1 MDTVDQFFDFVE
13 RGEHALVNLNPHFV
27 LVPIYTSIMALF
39 VHAVYSGDNFHT
51 HVLLPYRHLV
61 VSTSPAPRAP
71 ARKSSS
77 ASGTIATAA
86 GFMRTRFVDLERT
99 AFIFKPL
106 NSAIALAASSPGPSS
121 TNPKPRDRPVSLSVI
136 MRAEIGL
143 WPFSANNC
151 SRLSSVV
158 LY

>member
-39 VHAVYSGDNFHT
+39 VHAVYSGDNLHT

-77 ASGTIATAA
+77 ATGTIATAA
-86 GFMRTRFVDLERT
+86 GFLRTRFVDLERT
-99 AFIFKPL
+99 AFDIQAVEFC
-106 NSAIALAASSPGPSS
+106 N
-121 TNPKPRDRPVSLSVI
+121 
-136 MRAEIGL
+136 
-143 WPFSANNC
+143 
-151 SRLSSVV
+151 RLSGVIARPEFDESKTA
-158 LY
+158 